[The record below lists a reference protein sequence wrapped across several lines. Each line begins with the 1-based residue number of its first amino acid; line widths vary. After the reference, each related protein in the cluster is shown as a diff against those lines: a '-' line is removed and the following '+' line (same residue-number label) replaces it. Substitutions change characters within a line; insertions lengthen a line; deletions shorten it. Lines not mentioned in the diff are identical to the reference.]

1 MTILRNIFTYLWF
14 GAVLVI
20 RLPLRAKV
28 ERLIAEDRFEEAQRY
43 IWAFANHLARVGV
56 RLLGVKLTV
65 KGTENVPKEGS
76 VLYVGNHQS
85 MADPPVMLA
94 AIPRPSAFICKEEL
108 DGIPVFSR
116 WVSDLGSFY
125 LPRTES
131 RKSLEVILGAA
142 KLLKKNEHGMCIF
155 PEGTRNRNESD
166 LELLEFHEGSFR
178 LATKT
183 DCLIVPIAMNNTVS
197 IFEKQF
203 PKIRKNHVVL
213 EYCKPFRPSELSK
226 EDKKHIGEYTRTQIL
241 ETLKKNEPLV

>member
-1 MTILRNIFTYLWF
+1 MTIRRNIVPYPWS

-20 RLPLRAKV
+20 RVPLRAKV

-56 RLLGVKLTV
+56 KLLGVKLTV

-142 KLLKKNEHGMCIF
+142 KLLKKNVHLPG
-155 PEGTRNRNESD
+155 R
-166 LELLEFHEGSFR
+166 H
-178 LATKT
+178 
-183 DCLIVPIAMNNTVS
+183 
-197 IFEKQF
+197 
-203 PKIRKNHVVL
+203 
-213 EYCKPFRPSELSK
+213 
-226 EDKKHIGEYTRTQIL
+226 
-241 ETLKKNEPLV
+241 PL